1 MPKAL
6 SRPAPPCHGFYGSE
20 LDLTP
25 DNFAAAAGMLSR
37 PTLPA
42 EERCSGA
49 VGSHMAT
56 MPFLPLPS
64 PHSGSFQAFPTPSPG
79 ISSSQVHLPVI
90 SRCWALPPHLCAYT
104 GKSRHVSSEWASFA
118 INVVWCLSII
128 AGVPDVII
136 KNHSWSQLRRMGGEQ
151 RKLKCFT
158 KSILKA
164 SNLSFSCQN
173 LPTSNF

>member
-25 DNFAAAAGMLSR
+25 DNFAAAAGMLSQ

-42 EERCSGA
+42 EERCSRA

-56 MPFLPLPS
+56 IPFLPLRS

-79 ISSSQVHLPVI
+79 ISSSQVHLPAI
-90 SRCWALPPHLCAYT
+90 SRCWALPPHLCVT
-104 GKSRHVSSEWASFA
+104 QGSHDVSSEWASLA
-118 INVVWCLSII
+118 IDVVWCLSII
-128 AGVPDVII
+128 AGAPDVII
-136 KNHSWSQLRRMGGEQ
+136 KNHNWSQLRRMGREQ
-151 RKLKCFT
+151 RKLKYFN
-158 KSILKA
+158 KSTLKA
-164 SNLSFSCQN
+164 SNLSFSFQN